1 MDRNACKNNS
11 TKTSESDLKYNNLN
25 LCFPQVSVALLI
37 KDGV

>member
-11 TKTSESDLKYNNLN
+11 TKTSERDKKKHLN
-25 LCFPQVSVALLI
+25 LCFPQVSVALLN

>member
-11 TKTSESDLKYNNLN
+11 TKTSERDEKNDLN
-25 LCFPQVSVALLI
+25 LYFPQVSVALLN